1 MVMNEQSIPIKEN
14 NYSCSLNLIH
24 TQLHN
29 NPQASK
35 ELILYLYYYSGMLL
49 RKLQYSIRETEFAS
63 YVRRLTKDIS
73 LIEENESRSPYLLFK
88 FIRDIHTIECLS
100 KRENHQSFLED
111 ISLILHN
118 KQKANKGPSSGA

>member
-1 MVMNEQSIPIKEN
+1 MNELSSPIKDT

-29 NPQASK
+29 NQQANK

-49 RKLQYSIRETEFAS
+49 RKLQYNIRETELAL

-73 LIEENESRSPYLLFK
+73 LIEENENSSPYLLFK

-100 KRENHQSFLED
+100 KRENLQIFLD
-111 ISLILHN
+111 NISLIIH
-118 KQKANKGPSSGA
+118 K